1 MFKKRPGLVS
11 WSCWLRIW
19 ALPLVQQETC
29 MAVAQLSIVLIRNC
43 PKGIIVQK
51 LHTSTTFGINIS
63 LTIFSMFLISDS
75 REQFFD
81 LPIFAS
87 FIDFLVQEDS
97 NPGHLDNDYPCKPF
111 CHRRLHFEQKILP
124 EIVTKNWRQKATLPI
139 DPEQRF
145 FIAGV
150 TLQGRSFNFFSSH
163 TNVTFPTL
171 NSFFSLN
178 DDDDDDDDVFDVSTQ
193 VQRGDWR
200 RPTKVWRRASPG
212 VKKLDKNFFK
222 AGRRRMRPFLEI
234 LKWLRRTF
242 VADLMLVSFYWKP
255 LLVM

>member
-11 WSCWLRIW
+11 WSCWERIW

-29 MAVAQLSIVLIRNC
+29 MAVAQLSIALIRNC
-43 PKGIIVQK
+43 PQGIIVQK
-51 LHTSTTFGINIS
+51 LHTSTTLGINIR
-63 LTIFSMFLISDS
+63 LAIFSMFLISDS

-150 TLQGRSFNFFSSH
+150 TLQGRSFNFFPSH
-163 TNVTFPTL
+163 TKVTFPTL
-171 NSFFSLN
+171 NSFFFS
-178 DDDDDDDDVFDVSTQ
+178 
-193 VQRGDWR
+193 QRRRWR
-200 RPTKVWRRASPG
+200 RRRRFRRFQRWRRFRRKCSETTDGHRQKFGAVPRQEWKSWTKTFLKQAG
-212 VKKLDKNFFK
+212 V
-222 AGRRRMRPFLEI
+222 GWGHFL
-234 LKWLRRTF
+234 R
-242 VADLMLVSFYWKP
+242 S
-255 LLVM
+255 